1 MASEHFSLAQ
11 EQHWGGNH
19 LLHPCLIS
27 AQTYTKWLR
36 NRSLVAGGGGGG
48 LSLVQLKNHLP
59 QVAVLSPPPHSQPS
73 IAKTK
78 SNL

>member
-36 NRSLVAGGGGGG
+36 NRSLVAGGGG